1 MPTNPVNIEA
11 AEQTLTYYGRP
22 SGREIL
28 TARLGELVESYNLE
42 TDRENELLETTKKVG
57 ENMLLLNERL
67 WIKAVLSNPLIP
79 MSALASKETLKYL
92 SDSPM
97 TTVRP

>member
-1 MPTNPVNIEA
+1 MTPLKREA
-11 AEQTLTYYGRP
+11 VKQQLTYYGHP

-28 TARLGELVESYNLE
+28 TARLGDLVESYNQE
-42 TDRENELLETTKKVG
+42 TERENELLETTKKVG
-57 ENMLLLNERL
+57 ENILLLNERL
-67 WIKAVLSNPLIP
+67 LIKAVLSKPLIP

>member
-1 MPTNPVNIEA
+1 MPTNPVNREA
-11 AEQTLTYYGRP
+11 AEQTLTYYGHP

-57 ENMLLLNERL
+57 ENILL
-67 WIKAVLSNPLIP
+67 
-79 MSALASKETLKYL
+79 
-92 SDSPM
+92 
-97 TTVRP
+97 

>member
-11 AEQTLTYYGRP
+11 AEQALTYYGRP

-42 TDRENELLETTKKVG
+42 TDRENELFETTKKVG
-57 ENMLLLNERL
+57 ENILL
-67 WIKAVLSNPLIP
+67 
-79 MSALASKETLKYL
+79 
-92 SDSPM
+92 
-97 TTVRP
+97 

>member
-1 MPTNPVNIEA
+1 MSTNPVNREA

-57 ENMLLLNERL
+57 ENILL
-67 WIKAVLSNPLIP
+67 
-79 MSALASKETLKYL
+79 
-92 SDSPM
+92 
-97 TTVRP
+97 